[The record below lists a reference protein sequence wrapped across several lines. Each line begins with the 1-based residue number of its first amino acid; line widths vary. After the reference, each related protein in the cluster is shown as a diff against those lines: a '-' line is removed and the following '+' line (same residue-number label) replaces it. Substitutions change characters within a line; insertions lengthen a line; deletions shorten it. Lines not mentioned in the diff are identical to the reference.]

1 MSSKTSIGRHR
12 AVKVSA
18 NPLNAV
24 SKVVASNAGNFGR
37 QAAVVVVATGL
48 VTSIGLPAQAADT
61 GRATAENASSLKIA
75 AQTVTAAADATV
87 VFEQPRTSST
97 PKPATATRTAVQS
110 NAVQLNNAAPAAD
123 KTQPAAAPEIPAISG
138 GNAAVVAAAMSGIGR
153 PYVWGGTTTNGWDC
167 SGFTGW
173 AYAQAGIKLPRINQ
187 WTVMT
192 QTSTPQPGDLV
203 VQNGGSHVAI
213 YIGNGMEIGALNP
226 SAGTLMTSVAAV
238 GSAVYYTMR

>member
-1 MSSKTSIGRHR
+1 MSSKTSNGRHR
-12 AVKVSA
+12 AATVST
-18 NPLNAV
+18 NPLTAV
-24 SKVVASNAGNFGR
+24 SKAVASNAGSLGR

-48 VTSIGLPAQAADT
+48 VTTIGLPAQAADA
-61 GRATAENASSLKIA
+61 GRAMAENASSLKVA
-75 AQTVTAAADATV
+75 SSTVTAAANANL
-87 VFEQPRTSST
+87 VFERASTSSA
-97 PKPATATRTAVQS
+97 PKAATAKKTTVQAERTAPVDQ
-110 NAVQLNNAAPAAD
+110 AAAPA
-123 KTQPAAAPEIPAISG
+123 TPEVSAISG

-173 AYAQAGIKLPRINQ
+173 AYAQAGIKLPRTNQ
-187 WTVMT
+187 WNVMV

-213 YIGNGMEIGALNP
+213 YIGNGMEIGALNA
-226 SAGTLMTSVAAV
+226 SQGTLMTSVAAV